1 VSEQE
6 TSQLPKSCLH
16 CGGTELYV
24 RRVSAGGSEG
34 IYLLPGL
41 GSFMHYAQ
49 VDVVLCA
56 RCGLTRFFAEPAA
69 RENVRSDTG
78 WKRL

>member
-1 VSEQE
+1 MSEQQ

-24 RRVSAGGSEG
+24 RRASALHG
-34 IYLLPGL
+34 INVLPGL
-41 GSFMHYAQ
+41 GSFMHHAE

-56 RCGLTRFFAEPAA
+56 RCGLTRYFAEPSAC
-69 RENVRSDTG
+69 ENARSDTR
-78 WKRL
+78 WRRL